1 MFQAKANSGLFK
13 WAYGCNFE
21 GNNIDTLP
29 IPTVISCGEM
39 CASNLN
45 CDRFSYDMALLTCH
59 LKQWPTSD
67 NPQPKETIRYSCG
80 YVIGASIDSSN

>member
-13 WAYGCNFE
+13 WVYGCNFE
-21 GNNIDTLP
+21 GNGIDKLP